1 MGVALGRTVSKF
13 LRGDSFIVRAS
24 CSADPDKRVHS
35 ISVMD
40 PGWKQFTHAHILL
53 QLGYGGVAV
62 SSSIGSREEHITLYF
77 DINPYFNKSKSVWK
91 HLCLQYMYT
100 DKAHYIEV

>member
-1 MGVALGRTVSKF
+1 M
-13 LRGDSFIVRAS
+13 RGDSFIVRAS

-35 ISVMD
+35 NVSVMD
-40 PGWKQFTHAHILL
+40 PGFPVCGRGGGGGGGHMTHAHVLL
-53 QLGYGGVAV
+53 QLGYGGLAV

-77 DINPYFNKSKSVWK
+77 DINTYFNKSKSEWK
-91 HLCLQYMYT
+91 RLCLQYMYT

>member
-1 MGVALGRTVSKF
+1 MCVCVGG
-13 LRGDSFIVRAS
+13 GGGGQ
-24 CSADPDKRVHS
+24 
-35 ISVMD
+35 M
-40 PGWKQFTHAHILL
+40 THVLL

-91 HLCLQYMYT
+91 RLCLQYMYT
-100 DKAHYIEV
+100 EKAHYIEAWFLPWM

>member
-1 MGVALGRTVSKF
+1 MCGGGGGGGGETNDPCPRPAPAGV
-13 LRGDSFIVRAS
+13 
-24 CSADPDKRVHS
+24 
-35 ISVMD
+35 
-40 PGWKQFTHAHILL
+40 W
-53 QLGYGGVAV
+53 GVAV

-100 DKAHYIEV
+100 DNAHYIEV

>member
-1 MGVALGRTVSKF
+1 M
-13 LRGDSFIVRAS
+13 
-24 CSADPDKRVHS
+24 
-35 ISVMD
+35 SVMD
-40 PGWKQFTHAHILL
+40 PGFPVCVCVCVCGGGGGGGGQMTHAHVLL
-53 QLGYGGVAV
+53 QLGYGGLAV

-77 DINPYFNKSKSVWK
+77 NINPYFNKSKSVWK

>member
-1 MGVALGRTVSKF
+1 MEGG
-13 LRGDSFIVRAS
+13 
-24 CSADPDKRVHS
+24 
-35 ISVMD
+35 
-40 PGWKQFTHAHILL
+40 KQMTHANILL

-91 HLCLQYMYT
+91 RLCLRYMYT
-100 DKAHYIEV
+100 DNITYRGVAPPMDVR